1 MATAKQTTPPP
12 QQELLR
18 EAMAQLGMTRDEFAA
33 RISVS
38 RRGLDKWL
46 LPKESND
53 FRALPDIGRAYIEEI
68 LRWERKTI

>member
-1 MATAKQTTPPP
+1 MATVKQTTPPP

-38 RRGLDKWL
+38 RRALDKWL
-46 LPKESND
+46 LPDESND
-53 FRALPDIGRAYIEEI
+53 FRPLPDMGRAYIEEI
-68 LRWERKTI
+68 LQWERKGV